1 MYLLLFTLGSV
12 FLYCRNSST
21 RSDSVEV
28 AKESNKEKG
37 GLAKDQSDFLVNA
50 YSNGLLELALSDV
63 AKQKAQAKRVQKF
76 ADEMV
81 REHRKLN
88 DELKDLATQKQLT
101 MPSDLT
107 ADQQKQ
113 LNELKN
119 RLGGAFDRQYVSLM
133 LDEHQKAVDQFE
145 KASRDYEDADVQ
157 VLAARS
163 LPKLAHFSLEAILPR
178 LSFIAS
184 KKPPRAAIES
194 GLYFTTAFTAT
205 LAAWPTF

>member
-1 MYLLLFTLGSV
+1 MKRISMYLLLFTLVSV

-37 GLAKDQSDFLVNA
+37 GLAKVQSDFLVNA
-50 YSNGLLELALSDV
+50 YSKGLLKLALSDV

-76 ADEMV
+76 ANEMV
-81 REHRKLN
+81 QAHRKLN
-88 DELKDLATQKQLT
+88 EELKNLATQKQLT
-101 MPSDLT
+101 MPGDLT

-119 RLGGAFDRQYVSLM
+119 KLGRAFDVQYVSLM
-133 LDEHQKAVDQFE
+133 IDEHQTAVDEFE

-157 VLAARS
+157 VLAARN
-163 LPKLAHFSLEAILPR
+163 LPPLRAHLDSAKMVRADLEKP
-178 LSFIAS
+178 
-184 KKPPRAAIES
+184 KK
-194 GLYFTTAFTAT
+194 
-205 LAAWPTF
+205 